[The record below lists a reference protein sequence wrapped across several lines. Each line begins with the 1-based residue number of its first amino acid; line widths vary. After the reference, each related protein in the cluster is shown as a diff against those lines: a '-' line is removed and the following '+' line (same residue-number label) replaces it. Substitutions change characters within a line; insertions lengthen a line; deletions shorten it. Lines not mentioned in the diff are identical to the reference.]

1 MNQNTAL
8 YIHIPFCEKI
18 CPFCDFTKLK
28 TNKNLFN
35 KYLNALKLDLISY
48 KEKNL
53 KINTIYFGGGTP
65 STFPTILIKEL
76 VTYIKSNFKTP
87 THIEVSF
94 EMNPEDVTYKYIKEL
109 KKIGINRISLGVQT
123 FNDNECK
130 LLGRIHTANTAEKAI
145 NIIKKEIENFNIDLM
160 FSLPNSTINTLEYSI
175 NKTIKYEPK
184 HISCY
189 SLTIE
194 PDTPFYKNKIEK
206 SESLE
211 DEKQYKHIINRLK
224 EAGYNQYEISS
235 FSKSNY
241 KCKHNQT
248 YWNFNNY
255 IGIGTGSH
263 SLYENKKYK
272 KTDNINTYIK
282 NPNANEITCTTTKD
296 LIIENIIANLRQI
309 SGLKFKDYEK
319 NYNLNFKIHF
329 FKTLTLLTKN
339 KLIKLNSTGIKLT
352 KKGLYLLDDVCLSFL

>member
-1 MNQNTAL
+1 MNQNTSL

-18 CPFCDFTKLK
+18 CPFCDFTKQK
-28 TNKNLFN
+28 TNKNLFD
-35 KYLNALKLDLISY
+35 KYLKALKSDLDNY
-48 KEKNL
+48 KDDKL

-65 STFPTILIKEL
+65 STFPTLLIKDL
-76 VTYIKSNFKTP
+76 VNYIKRNFKINTN
-87 THIEVSF
+87 IEISF
-94 EMNPEDVTYKYIKEL
+94 EMNPEDVTKNYIKEL
-109 KKIGINRISLGVQT
+109 KAIGINRISLGVQT
-123 FNDNECK
+123 FNNNECK
-130 LLGRIHTANTAEKAI
+130 LLGRIHTPNTAEKAI

-160 FSLPNSTINTLEYSI
+160 FSLPKSTIDTLEFSL
-175 NKTIKYEPK
+175 NKTIMYEPK

-194 PDTPFYKNKIEK
+194 PDTPFYKKNVKK
-206 SESLE
+206 SESVE
-211 DEKQYKHIINRLK
+211 DVKQYKHIINRLRK
-224 EAGYNQYEISS
+224 SGYNQYEISS

-263 SLYENKKYK
+263 SLYQNKKYK
-272 KTDNINTYIK
+272 KIENINAYIK
-282 NPNANEITCTTTKD
+282 NPKNNEITCTTTKD

-309 SGLKFKDYEK
+309 SGLKFKDYQK
-319 NYNLNFKIHF
+319 KYNLDFKSNYL
-329 FKTLTLLTKN
+329 KTITLLTKN
-339 KLIKLNSTGIKLT
+339 KLIKLNSSGIKLT